1 LPQVLY
7 FVSAEL
13 ALGYLLFSFLSALG
27 TLQIVAARYRLKGLA
42 IIDPATQPWP
52 GYILGVVLIAGSTAW
67 FFASQW
73 TRILVPG
80 PAGSELA
87 FLFGLAAACA
97 VAVALAFAAFREH
110 TPQMGTTEAQYAG
123 SRRLNIGRADG
134 RLYAP
139 PNLSAPMPA
148 VCLVIPPDSRHLAA
162 YVTLIR
168 ALLHEGIIPLLVT
181 PDETEYTY
189 PEILTIIPAATTLLS
204 KRPEVD
210 PQRIGALGF
219 DLAGDLVIRSASG
232 AKQVKTAAALAPM
245 LGEPRRG
252 LDLLHEMP
260 LPSAWRWAHD
270 AKRASLQKGL
280 NALEYGP
287 KVAPR
292 PLLLVFGARDRLT
305 CAKLEEGGVTS
316 SLTAALG
323 QAHDSITLRIIPG
336 AGHLDLLDQQ
346 EALQTVIEWF
356 KEHL

>member
-1 LPQVLY
+1 MLY
-7 FVSAEL
+7 FVNAEL
-13 ALGYLLFSFLSALG
+13 ALGYLLFAALSALG
-27 TLQIVAARYRLKGLA
+27 MLQIVAARYRLKGLA
-42 IIDPATQPWP
+42 IIDHPTQPWP
-52 GYILGVVLIAGSTAW
+52 GYILGIVLIAGSTAW

-87 FLFGLAAACA
+87 LLFGLAAGCA
-97 VAVALAFAAFREH
+97 VVVSLGIAALRQRAPRAGP
-110 TPQMGTTEAQYAG
+110 PQTLYAG
-123 SRRLNIGRADG
+123 GRRLDIGRAAG

-148 VCLVIPPDSRHLAA
+148 VCLVLPPDRSHLAA
-162 YVTLIR
+162 YVTLVQG
-168 ALLHEGIIPLLVT
+168 LLNRSIIALLVT

-189 PEILTIIPAATTLLS
+189 PEVLTIIPAATTLLS
-204 KRPEVD
+204 KLPEVD

-232 AKQVKTAAALAPM
+232 DKQVKAAAALAPM

-252 LDLLHEMP
+252 LQLLREMP
-260 LPSAWRWAHD
+260 WPNAWRWAHD
-270 AKRASLQKGL
+270 AKRASLQRSL

-287 KVAPR
+287 RVAPR

-305 CAKLEEGGVTS
+305 CCAQQKGGVAF
-316 SLTAALG
+316 SLPAALG
-323 QAHDSITLRIIPG
+323 QAHDSVTLCVVPG
-336 AGHLDLLDQQ
+336 AGHVDLLSQQ
-346 EALQTVIEWF
+346 AALQTTIEWF